1 MLVCNNSW
9 FSKMPQ
15 ASLVSLIV
23 KDGGPVDQHYIVPR
37 TQISLGISGRLA
49 RPAHRVN
56 FQDRLSH
63 LLGKKTHFEEDVRP
77 TRLTSLV
84 LGHQREGC
92 F

>member
-9 FSKMPQ
+9 FSKILQ
-15 ASLVSLIV
+15 VSLLSLTV
-23 KDGGPVDQHYIVPR
+23 KDGGPGDQHYILLR
-37 TQISLGISGRLA
+37 IQISLGISGRLV
-49 RPAHRVN
+49 RPAHRVD

-63 LLGKKTHFEEDVRP
+63 LLGKKTHFEEDIRS
-77 TRLTSLV
+77 TRLNSLV